1 MGSFKFNLI
10 TLLLICTTELSAQL
24 ASEDG
29 SNVTGNITDSK
40 NNPLESA
47 AILLL
52 NGSDSS
58 FVSGTATN
66 LQGKFEIKT
75 VKHGKYLLEVTLLGY
90 KKHRVLVVVKKEK
103 VTKLPTVAL
112 EEDVHMLKTVTVL
125 GKQQTVELEVGKT
138 IINLASSVLGSQG
151 NTLDAIKNIPGV
163 FIKEDGS
170 ILLNGM
176 EGANILINGKPT
188 YLSGENLLNL
198 LRSMPAVSV
207 GKIEL
212 ITSPT
217 AQFDAAGKSGL
228 INIQTRSIKMQG
240 TTLNLNSGY
249 EHAKFGRGYAGG
261 RFTFQ
266 NSKLTLFTDYNH
278 YQGDKNI
285 KLDILRE
292 RDVDHGNV
300 MQYTLRKL
308 EEKTDYFRVGA
319 DYDITDKISAGVY
332 TSGNIYDLTLPGS
345 TLSEFGMVGRPADST
360 LYTTNTN
367 VTKQYSY
374 SGSVNLGYKDQKK
387 READL
392 SLDYLIFNQGV
403 DMIMHSKMQRAAL
416 QTMSQDTLKGDFNG
430 DITMLSLQG
439 NFIHPLSQKSLLRAG
454 GKLTNVDI
462 HNKVL
467 YTYPVN
473 SAWKADNELSK
484 RYTYK
489 EQINAAYVQV
499 ETQIGAIGLQ
509 TGIRMENTH
518 ISGTQS
524 TYEPLNEPY
533 SYKNSYT
540 DLFPNLTLQYSFPD
554 HEKSLA
560 LLYNRRIKRPTFS
573 DLSPF
578 NYLWDE
584 YTVSLGNPNL
594 KAEYTDNI
602 ELVLGYRKS
611 YRATLFISQTS
622 DAIVQ
627 SIRGLDNGKVLIY
640 PENMASN
647 TRLGIRLEGGNLVRL
662 PWWRL
667 NMQGNFYYASYSW
680 KEDGVDKESR
690 RFTPSVGINS
700 QFTFPKGWSA
710 EISGFYNGWMVGG
723 QALIHPI
730 LTVNTGIQKKVW
742 KEKATIRLF
751 VNDIFFSNRDKMNL
765 SVGCIKGWS
774 NQRHDLTCIGLSVS
788 FNFKHGDQKKKSLR
802 ETSIDESKR
811 INL

>member
-1 MGSFKFNLI
+1 MCSLKINLI
-10 TLLLICTTELSAQL
+10 TLLLICSAEISAQS
-24 ASEDG
+24 APETYG
-29 SNVTGNITDSK
+29 NIIGNITDSK
-40 NNPLESA
+40 SNPLESA
-47 AILLL
+47 TVLLL
-52 NGSDSS
+52 SSNDSS
-58 FVSGTATN
+58 FIKGTASN
-66 LQGKFEIKT
+66 QQGKFEIKA
-75 VKHGKYLLEVTLLGY
+75 VKQGKYLLNVTLLGY
-90 KKHRVLVVVKKEK
+90 KKYLVPVVVLKEK
-103 VTKLPTVAL
+103 IISLPILAL
-112 EEDVHMLKTVTVL
+112 EEDVHTLETVTIV
-125 GKQQTVELEVGKT
+125 GKKQAVELEAGKT
-138 IINLASSVLGSQG
+138 IINLASAVLGSQG
-151 NTLDAIKNIPGV
+151 NTLDALKNIPGV

-228 INIQTRSIKMQG
+228 INIQTRSIKLQG
-240 TTLNLNSGY
+240 ITLNLNSGY
-249 EHAKFGRGYAGG
+249 EQAKFGRGYAGG

-266 NSKLTLFTDYNH
+266 NSKLTIFTDYNH

-292 RDVDHGNV
+292 RDIDHGNV

-319 DYDITDKISAGVY
+319 DYDITDKISAGIY
-332 TSGNIYDLTLPGS
+332 TTGNLYRLTLPGS
-345 TLSEFGMVGRPADST
+345 TKSEFGMYGRPADSI

-367 VTKQYSY
+367 ITNQHSY
-374 SGSVNLGYKDQKK
+374 SGGVNLGYKDQKK

-430 DITMLSLQG
+430 EITMLSLQG
-439 NFIHPLSQKSLLRAG
+439 NFVHPLSQKSLFRAG
-454 GKLTNVDI
+454 GKLTNVNI
-462 HNKVL
+462 HNQVL

-473 SAWKADNELSK
+473 SAWEADNELSK

-489 EQINAAYVQV
+489 EQINAAYVQI
-499 ETQIGAIGLQ
+499 ETHIGAIGLQ

-524 TYEPLNEPY
+524 TYEPFNEPY

-554 HEKSLA
+554 NEKSLA

-584 YTVSLGNPNL
+584 YTVSQGNPNL

-627 SIRGLDNGKVLIY
+627 SIRGLDNGKILIY
-640 PENMASN
+640 PENMALN

-667 NMQGNFYYASYSW
+667 NAQGNFHYASYSW

-700 QFTFPKGWSA
+700 QFTFPKGWGA

-723 QALIHPI
+723 QVLIHPI

-751 VNDIFFSNRDKMNL
+751 VNDIFFSNRDKMKL

>member
-1 MGSFKFNLI
+1 MCSLKINLI
-10 TLLLICTTELSAQL
+10 TLLLICSAEIL
-24 ASEDG
+24 AQSAPKTY
-29 SNVTGNITDSK
+29 SNIIGNITDSK
-40 NNPLESA
+40 SNPLESA
-47 AILLL
+47 TVLLL
-52 NGSDSS
+52 SSNDSS
-58 FVSGTATN
+58 FIKGTASN
-66 LQGKFEIKT
+66 QQGRFEIKA
-75 VKHGKYLLEVTLLGY
+75 VKQGKYLLNVTLLGY
-90 KKHRVLVVVKKEK
+90 KKYLVPVVVLKEK
-103 VTKLPTVAL
+103 IISLPILAL
-112 EEDVHMLKTVTVL
+112 EEDVHTLEAVTIV
-125 GKQQTVELEVGKT
+125 GKKQAVELETGKT
-138 IINLASSVLGSQG
+138 IINLASAVLGSQG
-151 NTLDAIKNIPGV
+151 NTLDALKNIPGV
-163 FIKEDGS
+163 LIKEDGS

-198 LRSMPAVSV
+198 LRSMPAISI

-212 ITSPT
+212 ITNPT

-228 INIQTRSIKMQG
+228 INIQTRSIKLQG
-240 TTLNLNSGY
+240 ITLNLNSGY
-249 EHAKFGRGYAGG
+249 EQAKFGRGYAGG

-266 NSKLTLFTDYNH
+266 NSKLTIFTDYNH

-292 RDVDHGNV
+292 RDIDHGNV

-319 DYDITDKISAGVY
+319 DYDITDKISAGIY
-332 TSGNIYDLTLPGS
+332 TTGNLYKLTWPGS
-345 TLSEFGMVGRPADST
+345 TKSEFGMYGRPADSI

-367 VTKQYSY
+367 ITNQHSY
-374 SGSVNLGYKDQKK
+374 SGGVNLGYKDQKK

-439 NFIHPLSQKSLLRAG
+439 NFVHPLSKKSLFRAG
-454 GKLTNVDI
+454 GKLTNVNI
-462 HNKVL
+462 HNQVL

-473 SAWKADNELSK
+473 SAWEADNELSK

-489 EQINAAYVQV
+489 EQINAAYVQI
-499 ETQIGAIGLQ
+499 ETHIGAIGLQ

-524 TYEPLNEPY
+524 TYEPFNEPY

-540 DLFPNLTLQYSFPD
+540 DLFPNLTLLYSFPD
-554 HEKSLA
+554 NEKSLA

-584 YTVSLGNPNL
+584 YTVSQGNPNL

-627 SIRGLDNGKVLIY
+627 SIRGLDNGKILIY
-640 PENMASN
+640 PENMALN

-667 NMQGNFYYASYSW
+667 NAQGNFHYASYSW
-680 KEDGVDKESR
+680 KEDGVDKKSR

-751 VNDIFFSNRDKMNL
+751 VNDIFFSNRDKMKL